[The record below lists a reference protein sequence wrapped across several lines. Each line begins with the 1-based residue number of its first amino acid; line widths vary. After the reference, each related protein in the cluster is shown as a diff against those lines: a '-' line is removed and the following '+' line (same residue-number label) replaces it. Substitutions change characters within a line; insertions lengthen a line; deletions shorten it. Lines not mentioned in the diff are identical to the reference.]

1 MNQAPGTIVIR
12 PKFFVLA
19 FLLALFKPKGS
30 INGAEVP
37 LAWRQPN
44 AFPVPPG
51 QYQVSVWCPY
61 LFFPRMGEATVYV
74 DVQPG
79 AAVEVTWDAPW
90 VVFLPGR
97 IQAQLIDPR
106 MLHGGQAP
114 MPQHQQ
120 HQHQLQ
126 QQQQPQ
132 AQAVGGGGGGWQPD
146 PTGRHQYRWWDGTSW
161 AAHVSDGG
169 VTSQDPM

>member
-1 MNQAPGTIVIR
+1 VNQAQGTIVIR
-12 PKFFVLA
+12 PKYFVLA

-30 INGAEVP
+30 INGGELP

-97 IQAQLIDPR
+97 IRAQLIDPR
-106 MLHGGQAP
+106 LLQGGQAP
-114 MPQHQQ
+114 
-120 HQHQLQ
+120 Q
-126 QQQQPQ
+126 QQYAPQYQQQ
-132 AQAVGGGGGGWQPD
+132 AQAVGAGGGGWQPD

-161 AAHVSDGG
+161 GAHVSDGG
-169 VTSQDPM
+169 VNSQDPM